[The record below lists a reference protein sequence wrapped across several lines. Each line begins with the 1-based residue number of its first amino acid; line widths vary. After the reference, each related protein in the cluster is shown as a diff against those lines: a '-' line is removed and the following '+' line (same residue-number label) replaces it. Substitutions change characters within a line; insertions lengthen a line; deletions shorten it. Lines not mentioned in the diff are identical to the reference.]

1 MVKKI
6 YGSET
11 VSSNVLEV
19 QNRSGIFEKAVKA
32 CLLAIFASVCTG
44 CFTAKEL
51 SPNDDEMQPPEEG
64 ASIPHIIPAP
74 SPRY

>member
-11 VSSNVLEV
+11 VSSNALEV
-19 QNRSGIFEKAVKA
+19 NRSGIFEKAVKVFV
-32 CLLAIFASVCTG
+32 LAIFASVCTG